1 VYYNLFPFEIFMTIK
16 EIKDIKFKIKNL
28 NIIIDKKTKMY
39 NQSLNVKNKEYNK
52 LMNKLNYKNVR
63 IHHLKNIRNHIQTKS
78 SDDSI
83 VIK

>member
-1 VYYNLFPFEIFMTIK
+1 
-16 EIKDIKFKIKNL
+16 
-28 NIIIDKKTKMY
+28 MY

-63 IHHLKNIRNHIQTKS
+63 THYLKNIRNHIQTKS